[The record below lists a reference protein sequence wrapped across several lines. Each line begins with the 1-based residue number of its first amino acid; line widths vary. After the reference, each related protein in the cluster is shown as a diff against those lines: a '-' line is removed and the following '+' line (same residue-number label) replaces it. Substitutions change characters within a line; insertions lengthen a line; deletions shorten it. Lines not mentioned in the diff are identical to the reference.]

1 MKRTDRPHDTQ
12 KTPTAPDHLAREV
25 ARLVE
30 PLAQA
35 SLISPEDAE
44 VTLDLDLGQVGVR
57 PFRPGLTPGYRA
69 WSGRLSWA
77 VLILYPHTPPSVEFP
92 VTEERL
98 ARDTADAK
106 AYAFHA
112 ALFTTQAWREGGTFQ
127 LVDHVGPDEPGV
139 FWINLADASVHEDLE
154 PYRVPLTNMTS

>member
-1 MKRTDRPHDTQ
+1 MAYTNRPHDIQ

-69 WSGRLSWA
+69 WSGRLAWA
-77 VLILYPHTPPSVEFP
+77 ALILYPHTPPSVEFP

-98 ARDTADAK
+98 ARDAADAK

-112 ALFTTQAWREGGTFQ
+112 TLFTTQAWREGGTFQ
-127 LVDHVGPDEPGV
+127 LVDHVSADEPGV

-154 PYRVPLTNMTS
+154 LYRVPLTDMTS

>member
-1 MKRTDRPHDTQ
+1 MAHTDRPHDTQ
-12 KTPTAPDHLAREV
+12 KAPTAPDHLAREI

-44 VTLDLDLGQVGVR
+44 VTLDLHYGQVGVR

-69 WSGRLSWA
+69 WSGRLAWA
-77 VLILYPHTPPSVEFP
+77 ALILYPHTQPSVGFP

-98 ARDTADAK
+98 AHDAADTK

-112 ALFTTQAWREGGTFQ
+112 TLFTTEAWREDGTFQ
-127 LVDHVGPDEPGV
+127 LVDHVGPHDPGV
-139 FWINLADASVHEDLE
+139 FWINIADASVHGDLE
-154 PYRVPLTNMTS
+154 PYRVLLTDMTS